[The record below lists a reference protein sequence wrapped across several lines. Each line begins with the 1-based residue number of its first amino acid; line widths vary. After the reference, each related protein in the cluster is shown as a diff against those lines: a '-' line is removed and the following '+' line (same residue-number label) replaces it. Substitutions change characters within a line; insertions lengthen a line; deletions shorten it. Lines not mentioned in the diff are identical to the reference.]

1 MLPIYPQGL
10 LAAIP
15 LAYVLPGLAFIQL
28 EPHSLFSRE
37 KLPALGLV
45 VFGVIFTIAGVSVL
59 IPDLAGDCKS
69 DIVMGYCKN
78 ETDFAETSTSSRV
91 AVLTSTLASV
101 TRKG

>member
-1 MLPIYPQGL
+1 M
-10 LAAIP
+10 AAIP

-45 VFGVIFTIAGVSVL
+45 IFGIIFTIAGVSVL

-69 DIVMGYCKN
+69 NIVMGYCQN
-78 ETDFAETSTSSRV
+78 ETEEVGEMTTKGLIA
-91 AVLTSTLASV
+91 ALTTLA
-101 TRKG
+101 TPARKG